1 MRAIPEIRKAIVKA
15 MEAGQDITELEAELK
30 EARLAEQTDKE
41 VRELAEIASTRL
53 QTKERA
59 DKVVLRA
66 DTQREAIKAF
76 LQARNE
82 VIAPLRKAIAKAN
95 VLPALQDK
103 CYAEFHDS
111 VYSGSVIKGLDGQLP
126 ADFTVPQLELANGTK
141 DSFDVAKQAL
151 YYLQCASGLL
161 SALHIIETKPQVKA
175 LPDPFDDEPVKVS
188 KAITFTDEG

>member
-1 MRAIPEIRKAIVKA
+1 MRPIPEIEKALRSA
-15 MEAGQDITELEAELK
+15 MEAGQDIAELEAELK
-30 EARLAEQTDKE
+30 EAIVTEEADKI
-41 VRELAEIASTRL
+41 VKKNAEIVSTRL
-53 QTKERA
+53 QAKEKATVIVERA
-59 DKVVLRA
+59 N
-66 DTQREAIKAF
+66 TQRKAIKAF
-76 LQARNE
+76 LQQRNE

-111 VYSGSVIKGLDGQLP
+111 FYAGASIRGLDGQLP

-161 SALHIIETKPQVKA
+161 SALHEIETKPQVPA
-175 LPDPFDDEPVKVS
+175 LPDPYGD
-188 KAITFTDEG
+188 

>member
-1 MRAIPEIRKAIVKA
+1 MRTIPEIRKAIVKA
-15 MEAGQDITELEAELK
+15 MEAGQDIAELEAELK

-66 DTQREAIKAF
+66 NTQREAIKAF

-82 VIAPLRKAIAKAN
+82 VIAPLRKAILKAN
-95 VLPALQDK
+95 VLPALQEA

-126 ADFTVPQLELANGTK
+126 SDFTVPMLELANGTK

-161 SALHIIETKPQVKA
+161 SALHIIETKPQVPA
-175 LPDPFDDEPVKVS
+175 LPDPYGD
-188 KAITFTDEG
+188 